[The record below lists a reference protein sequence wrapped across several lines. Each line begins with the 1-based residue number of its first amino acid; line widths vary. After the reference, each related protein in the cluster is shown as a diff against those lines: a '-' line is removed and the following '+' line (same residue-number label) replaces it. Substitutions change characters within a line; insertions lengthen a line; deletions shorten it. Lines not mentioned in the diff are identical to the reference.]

1 MGNASRDVFGR
12 VIGAVPQMVHHMQER
27 VSTSGKIFEEIEKL
41 TRFLAHRGWTV
52 VLLLAAFSIDAKER
66 VIIDTDPGV
75 DDSQAI
81 LFAFASD
88 EIEVIGLTSIFG
100 NVDTGL
106 ATRNAL
112 RLIDLVDAN
121 IPVAAGS
128 VRPLYAKKLPTPTFV
143 HGEDGLGEI
152 WVPESSRAA
161 LDLTAAEF
169 IVETVMSNPGEISL
183 IALGPMTNIA
193 LALALEPRLATSV
206 KRIVA
211 MGGVLAVPGNVSP
224 VASANILGDP
234 HAADIVLGTNW
245 DITLVLAD
253 TTRQVK
259 VSDEWLERV
268 RKHGGISG
276 DFIYRASQ
284 FYRKFYRSSG
294 VLEGFYNHDP
304 TAVAFFIDESIFST
318 EKRAIRVVTD
328 GMSIGDVVAAGPAHY
343 KQPGPWYG
351 IPLASVTTAVEAD
364 KVMRLIESTLEGAE
378 IRENFDAV
386 QR

>member
-1 MGNASRDVFGR
+1 M
-12 VIGAVPQMVHHMQER
+12 
-27 VSTSGKIFEEIEKL
+27 
-41 TRFLAHRGWTV
+41 TRTLAHSGLTV
-52 VLLLAAFSIDAKER
+52 FLLLAAFSINAKER

-81 LFAFASD
+81 LFALASD
-88 EIEVIGLTSIFG
+88 KIEVVGLTSIFG

-112 RLIDLVDAN
+112 RLLDLINAN
-121 IPVAAGS
+121 IPVASGS

-193 LALALEPRLATSV
+193 LALALEPRLAKSV

-211 MGGVLAVPGNVSP
+211 MGGVLTVPGNVSP

-259 VSDEWLERV
+259 VSDAWLDRV
-268 RKHGGISG
+268 QKHGGISG
-276 DFIYRASQ
+276 EFIYRASQ

-304 TAVAFFIDESIFST
+304 TAVAFFLDKSMFST

-343 KQPGPWYG
+343 KRPGPWYG

-364 KVMRLIESTLEGAE
+364 EVMQLIESTLAGGAISE
-378 IRENFDAV
+378 KF
-386 QR
+386 